1 MKFSKLLWLIS
12 LSAAVTLNFTSCKDD
27 EEEPKK
33 EDPQNPVNQE
43 QEQPQDPNT
52 ALVKITVL
60 NEENEPQKATVRM
73 RKEGESKDL
82 TYEDTDENGVAK
94 FVINA
99 NDLEGTY
106 KKTFDFIIDDKDEI
120 LTIDGKNFISLVK
133 GNKKSV
139 TLIAGDS
146 KSETLTIKEFRA
158 EEKVE
163 VENPTI
169 KVNPNGTISIN
180 MNITTNSTIKKMLV
194 VDKDGKIWYDFQEQN
209 ESGRGLNKTIAND
222 RRNYNIKDI
231 TLSLSTNELP
241 VDYYRITVTTSTGEK
256 ASLPI
261 AEEVEYKIGAA
272 KSKIGS
278 YLSISN
284 NKTLLFAEA
293 KEVGCEVIAQS
304 DESGINVV
312 GLIKGTNAKSSDVA
326 VHSGKVAFF
335 QNGSAVATIKEG
347 GVIVT
352 ESGVIFRIKQINN
365 TTSGEATIEGVTIK
379 KGLESIQSVDISRV
393 LNW

>member
-1 MKFSKLLWLIS
+1 MKISKLLWLIS
-12 LSAAVTLNFTSCKDD
+12 LSTAVTLNFTSCKDD

-82 TYEDTDENGVAK
+82 TYEDTDKNGVAK

-106 KKTFDFIIDDKDEI
+106 KKTFDFIIDGKEEI
-120 LTIDGKNFISLVK
+120 LTIDGKNYISLIK
-133 GNKKSV
+133 GDKKSV

-146 KSETLTIKEFRA
+146 KTETMIIKEFRA
-158 EEKVE
+158 EEKVD

-231 TLSLSTNELP
+231 TLSLSTNELF
-241 VDYYRITVTTSTGEK
+241 VDNYFVSVTTSTGEK

-379 KGLESIQSVDISRV
+379 KGLESVQSVDISRV

>member
-379 KGLESIQSVDISRV
+379 KGLESIQAVDISRV

>member
-1 MKFSKLLWLIS
+1 
-12 LSAAVTLNFTSCKDD
+12 
-27 EEEPKK
+27 
-33 EDPQNPVNQE
+33 
-43 QEQPQDPNT
+43 
-52 ALVKITVL
+52 
-60 NEENEPQKATVRM
+60 
-73 RKEGESKDL
+73 
-82 TYEDTDENGVAK
+82 
-94 FVINA
+94 
-99 NDLEGTY
+99 
-106 KKTFDFIIDDKDEI
+106 
-120 LTIDGKNFISLVK
+120 
-133 GNKKSV
+133 
-139 TLIAGDS
+139 
-146 KSETLTIKEFRA
+146 
-158 EEKVE
+158 
-163 VENPTI
+163 
-169 KVNPNGTISIN
+169 
-180 MNITTNSTIKKMLV
+180 MLV

-231 TLSLSTNELP
+231 TLSLSTNELF
-241 VDYYRITVTTSTGEK
+241 VDNYFVSVTTSTGEK

-379 KGLESIQSVDISRV
+379 KGLESVQSVDISRV
-393 LNW
+393 LN